1 MRKLIASALLA
12 AASLASTASPALAD
26 SPVVPGTIWLDG
38 VQVRTLLPPSAFP
51 NEGRDGFY
59 RVPGT
64 GGVAAVGP
72 GTGDYHG
79 GAWKVF
85 DVTWSVA
92 PYPLT
97 SAGGALPAAAAR
109 PAGIPRKARAGFLLP
124 LHPSPPRAPGA
135 CGGA

>member
-12 AASLASTASPALAD
+12 VATLASTASPALAD
-26 SPVVPGTIWLDG
+26 SPVVRSTIWLDG

-64 GGVAAVGP
+64 RGVAAVGP
-72 GTGDYHG
+72 GSGDYHG

-92 PYPLT
+92 RYPLT
-97 SAGGALPAAAAR
+97 SAGGGPPAPARRPGALPRQAS
-109 PAGIPRKARAGFLLP
+109 AGVRLP
-124 LHPSPPRAPGA
+124 PP
-135 CGGA
+135 